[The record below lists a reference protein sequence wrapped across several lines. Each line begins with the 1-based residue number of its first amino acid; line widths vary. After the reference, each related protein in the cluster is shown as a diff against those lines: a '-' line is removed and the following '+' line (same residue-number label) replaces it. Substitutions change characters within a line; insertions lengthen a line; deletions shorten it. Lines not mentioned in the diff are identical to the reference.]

1 MSTAH
6 WQGTGRGR
14 RSRSRVSILQA
25 QLGRTRIHML
35 QTRCIVPWLS
45 TVAAPVVDVGCAH
58 CMDLHEASRLDDDTT
73 CRPVA
78 NSLECDRTLNR
89 PSSTVVP
96 CRLDWS
102 FGRSLQHHRR
112 LAEVQEYQ
120 VSPSFLFT
128 SPESRILSFRSEA
141 PSCRPGAHRST
152 YRTPER
158 AEPEQRTSE
167 LLRRPS
173 TEARHR
179 RRLLDGDTSSL
190 IDRDGAISLT
200 GRRMTRGRHRWP
212 FSTVALLFPT
222 NVFSATCYYR
232 RASTDGVVASHTYA
246 AATLHPC
253 FPLPP
258 PPPHLLRAA
267 ASTPSPPLRPLPLES
282 QTMTGAF
289 AGCLLLPLSP

>member
-1 MSTAH
+1 MSAAFVALEEEDEAAFIKRCLGVRSRERCSSPVLRVQAHGSGLSTAH

-128 SPESRILSFRSEA
+128 SPESRILSFRPEA
-141 PSCRPGAHRST
+141 PSCRPGARRLS
-152 YRTPER
+152 YRTLSSGR
-158 AEPEQRTSE
+158 RSSFDVLQ
-167 LLRRPS
+167 RRPDIADAYW
-173 TEARHR
+173 TTAHR
-179 RRLLDGDTSSL
+179 
-190 IDRDGAISLT
+190 
-200 GRRMTRGRHRWP
+200 
-212 FSTVALLFPT
+212 
-222 NVFSATCYYR
+222 
-232 RASTDGVVASHTYA
+232 
-246 AATLHPC
+246 
-253 FPLPP
+253 LP
-258 PPPHLLRAA
+258 
-267 ASTPSPPLRPLPLES
+267 
-282 QTMTGAF
+282 
-289 AGCLLLPLSP
+289 